1 MRYAIWDTAVN
12 KVTRGPWTGSLP
24 GRIKWASGDTTSPP
38 ALGMTNGTEIICEMV
53 TVGKPLGDAWN
64 DVTSEDTFDG
74 SQTVTRTF
82 TKVRTRNP
90 SAFNVHQEAENRID
104 LRLSRGQQIEWLF
117 DYLQLKEIK
126 DDGGTLTQAQQNRWD
141 NIRALWQYV
150 RQVRQAAK
158 TIAQLDPVPDDYDDD
173 ARWPQ

>member
-1 MRYAIWDTAVN
+1 MRYAIWDTSVN

-38 ALGMTNGTEIICEMV
+38 ALGMSNGTEIICEM
-53 TVGKPLGDAWN
+53 TKVGKPLGDEWN
-64 DVTSEDTFDG
+64 DVTVADTFDG
-74 SQTVTRTF
+74 SQTVTRTY

-104 LRLSRGQQIEWLF
+104 AKLSRGQQIEWIF
-117 DYLQLKEIK
+117 DYLQLKELK
-126 DDGGTLTQAQQNRWD
+126 EDGTAFTPAQQSRWD
-141 NIRALWQYV
+141 AVRDLWRYV

-158 TIAQLDPVPDDYDDD
+158 TIAELDPVPDDYDDD
-173 ARWPQ
+173 SRWPT